1 MTPESE
7 LIARCRRGDRA
18 AFEEL
23 VRIHLDRV
31 AGVAR
36 KFLGDEHEALDVAQ
50 EVFVAAHRILPTWRE
65 DAQLF
70 TWLYRTTVNLCSKRL
85 RSRRKVVAS
94 SSPGVPEPSVSMA
107 DPAQRTEL
115 AGAIEEALATL
126 SDRQRE
132 VFVLCHEQGVPLS
145 EIAVRLGLS
154 LGAVKSHLHRALS
167 TLREKLSLRR
177 LL

>member
-1 MTPESE
+1 MSLESE
-7 LIARCRRGDRA
+7 LIARCRKGDRA
-18 AFEEL
+18 AFDAL
-23 VRIHLDRV
+23 VKIHLDRV
-31 AGVAR
+31 AGVAC

-50 EVFVAAHRILPTWRE
+50 DVFVAAYRILPTWRE

-70 TWLYRTTVNLCSKRL
+70 TWLYRTTLNLCSKRL
-85 RSRRKVVAS
+85 RSRRKVGAS
-94 SSPGVPEPSVSMA
+94 SGAAEPSTSMP
-107 DPAQRTEL
+107 DPAQRAEL

-145 EIAVRLGLS
+145 EIAGRLGLS

-167 TLREKLSLRR
+167 ALRER
-177 LL
+177 LQGRGLL

>member
-23 VRIHLDRV
+23 MRIHLDRV

-85 RSRRKVVAS
+85 RSRRKVLTAGNS
-94 SSPGVPEPSVSMA
+94 AEPRATRA
-107 DPAQRTEL
+107 DPAQRAEL
-115 AGAIEEALATL
+115 AAAIEEALGSL

-154 LGAVKSHLHRALS
+154 LGAAKSHLHRALS
-167 TLREKLSLRR
+167 GLRDHLKRR
-177 LL
+177 DLL